1 MQQPRNPRWPCVQ
14 VFVLSLRSG
23 AVGINLTAASHV
35 FMLEPVM
42 NPALDEQAV
51 GRAWRMGQKRAVVV
65 RRLYMQGTIEESII
79 KMVKTRRDATS
90 EAAAPCYAPR
100 AKKSV
105 VAPTNAGAVT
115 SDKANLKFDE
125 LKLLFAPPVKP

>member
-1 MQQPRNPRWPCVQ
+1 MQ

-79 KMVKTRRDATS
+79 KMVKTRRDATG
-90 EAAAPCYAPR
+90 EAAAPYYAPG

-105 VAPTNAGAVT
+105 AAPTNAGAVT

-125 LKLLFAPPVKP
+125 LKLLFAPSVKP